1 MAVYKIFPDKDTFI
15 FTEVPLA
22 NAGYDEMLEIGGY
35 NISELPQ
42 MSRILL
48 HFSDTEVNNVI
59 IDKIGAGVSFS
70 ANLNLK
76 IASAYETPVSHSVYA
91 YPVYEYWDAGIGKY
105 GDYPWDKSGVSW
117 RYALQGNNGSWTLP
131 HNTVNMPA
139 NITGSYTEGYP
150 GGGNWYT
157 GSNGISYEASQSFE
171 TNDNVDLNI
180 NVTEVVKEFYSG
192 SITNNGFILKFTSD
206 IEFDIT
212 SSVRHKFYSSNTN
225 TIYPPCLDLK
235 WDDSSYTTGSL
246 NLLGTD
252 IAEID
257 LTNNKGQY
265 PDKGKQRFRLLAR
278 PKYPVRT
285 FSTGSVYK
293 VNYALPQESYW
304 GLRDEFTEEM
314 VIPFDD
320 EYTKIS
326 CDSKG
331 PFFDVY
337 MDGLQPERYYR
348 VLVKSVIDGTTAVI
362 NKDNV
367 FKVVRNG

>member
-15 FTEVPLA
+15 YTEVPIA

-35 NISELPQ
+35 NISEVPQ

-48 HFSDTEVNNVI
+48 HFADREVNDVVSN
-59 IDKIGAGVSFS
+59 KIGSTEYS
-70 ANLNLK
+70 ASLNLK
-76 IASAYETPVSHSVYA
+76 IATAYETPISHSVYA
-91 YPVYEYWDAGIGKY
+91 YPVYEYWDGGVGKY
-105 GDYPWDKSGVSW
+105 GDYPWDLSGAAW
-117 RYALQGNNGSWTLP
+117 RYALEQSKGSWTLP

-139 NITGSYTEGYP
+139 YVTGSYLEGYP

-157 GSNGISYEASQSFE
+157 GSNGISLESSQSFE
-171 TNDNVDLNI
+171 VNDSVDLDL
-180 NVTEVVKEFYSG
+180 NVTEAVKLMYTG
-192 SITNNGFILKFTSD
+192 SISNNGFILKFPSD

-212 SSVRHKFYSSNTN
+212 SSVRHKFYSANTN
-225 TIYPPCLDLK
+225 TIYPPTLDLK
-235 WDDSSYTTGSL
+235 WDDSSYLTGSL
-246 NLLGTD
+246 DVLGTD

-257 LTNNKGQY
+257 ITNNKGQY
-265 PDKGKQRFRLLAR
+265 PDIGKQRFRLLAR
-278 PKYPVRT
+278 PKFPVRT
-285 FSTGSVYK
+285 FTTSSVYK
-293 VNYALPQESYW
+293 TNYALPQESYW
-304 GLRDEFTEEM
+304 GLKDEFTEEM

-320 EYTKIS
+320 EFTKIS
-326 CDSKG
+326 CDEKG
-331 PFFDVY
+331 SYFDIY